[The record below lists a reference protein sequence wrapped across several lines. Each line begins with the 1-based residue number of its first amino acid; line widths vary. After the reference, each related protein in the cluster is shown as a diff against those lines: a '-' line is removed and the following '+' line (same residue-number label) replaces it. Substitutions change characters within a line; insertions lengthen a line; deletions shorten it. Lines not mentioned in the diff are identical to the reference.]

1 MWFMEIRTWHA
12 RHNKNITLK
21 QLQDLTGITKTA
33 LNDIENGKKSPTLD
47 QLEKI
52 AKALNVRITDL
63 FISKY
68 K

>member
-1 MWFMEIRTWHA
+1 MEVRTWHA

-33 LNDIENGKKSPTLD
+33 LNDIENGKRSPTLD

>member
-1 MWFMEIRTWHA
+1 MEIRTWHA

-21 QLQDLTGITKTA
+21 QLQDLTGITKTE

>member
-1 MWFMEIRTWHA
+1 MEIRTWHA
-12 RHNKNITLK
+12 RHKNITLK

>member
-1 MWFMEIRTWHA
+1 MEIRTWHA

-68 K
+68 N

>member
-1 MWFMEIRTWHA
+1 MCGRIAVGWNF
-12 RHNKNITLK
+12 NSPP
-21 QLQDLTGITKTA
+21 D
-33 LNDIENGKKSPTLD
+33 KKSPTLD

>member
-1 MWFMEIRTWHA
+1 MEIRTWHA

>member
-1 MWFMEIRTWHA
+1 MEIGTWHA

>member
-1 MWFMEIRTWHA
+1 MEVRTWHA

-33 LNDIENGKKSPTLD
+33 LNDIENGKNSPTLD

>member
-1 MWFMEIRTWHA
+1 MEIRTWHA

-33 LNDIENGKKSPTLD
+33 LNEIENGKKSPTLD

>member
-1 MWFMEIRTWHA
+1 MEIRTWHA

-68 K
+68 KK

>member
-1 MWFMEIRTWHA
+1 MEVRTWHA